1 MSRELIAAIE
11 QVSREKGIDLPK
23 IVTAVQAALETAAHK
38 RYPNDGNIQ
47 ATLDTE
53 TGEVELV
60 SFKKVVE
67 EVEDP
72 TLEIGVE
79 DAHEADPEA
88 EMGDEVG
95 FLLEMEGFGRIAA
108 QAAKQVI
115 FQQVREAEWEA
126 IYGEY
131 TGREGQLVTGMI
143 LGQERRNYIVE
154 LGRTEAILPASE
166 QIPRETYRRGD
177 RIRALLKEV
186 RTTPRG
192 PQLILS
198 RNSPLFVQKL
208 FEMEVP
214 EIAETIVTIRAI
226 ARDPGDR
233 TKMAVASRER
243 GVDPVGACVGMKG
256 SRVQAVVRELHGEKI
271 DIISWTEDPQRFIA
285 EALSPAE
292 IDRVGISEAEG
303 SAVVIVRDDQL
314 SLAIGK
320 KGQNVRLASRLTGWN
335 LDILSESEYREDAF
349 EGKDE
354 ELEAALLGHAR
365 AKAQGL
371 TDAEALFSDFPGAEG
386 EGGETPAEG
395 APAAE
400 GEAAPTEPAAAEAP
414 EGMAAEGVTAEGES
428 TEAAAA
434 KAEPVE
440 EPTETAAEAAP
451 ETEETAQDAPPE
463 AEAPEVPETTG
474 EAEAGPPAGEA
485 TGEGET
491 AQEETAEDKAVED
504 KAAEDKA
511 VEEKAAGEESAE
523 DEAEEDK
530 PAGTIDAAKASQ

>member
-1 MSRELIAAIE
+1 MSRELISAIE
-11 QVSREKGIDLPK
+11 QISREKGIEHGK
-23 IVTAVQAALETAAHK
+23 ILHAVESAIETAARK

-47 ATLDTE
+47 VTLDQE
-53 TGEVELV
+53 SGEVEIV
-60 SFKKVVE
+60 SFKVVVDR
-67 EVEDP
+67 VEDP
-72 TLEIGVE
+72 TLEIALEQAREDDPDVE
-79 DAHEADPEA
+79 T
-88 EMGDEVG
+88 GDEVG

-131 TGREGQLVTGMI
+131 TGRESQLVTGMI

-154 LGRTEAILPASE
+154 LGRTEALLPASE
-166 QIPRETYRRGD
+166 QIPREIYRRGD
-177 RIRALLKEV
+177 RIRALLLEV
-186 RTTPRG
+186 RETPRG

-198 RNSPLFVQKL
+198 RNSPIFVQKL

-214 EIAETIVTIRAI
+214 EIAEGIVTIQAI
-226 ARDPGDR
+226 ARDAGDR
-233 TKMAVASRER
+233 TKMAVWSKER

-271 DIISWTEDPQRFIA
+271 DIISWTDDPQRFIA

-292 IDRVGISEAEG
+292 IDRVGITEDEG
-303 SAVVIVRDDQL
+303 SAIVIVRDDQL

-371 TDAEALFSDFPGAEG
+371 TDAEALFSNFPDGELPEDAEAD
-386 EGGETPAEG
+386 GETPQAESADT
-395 APAAE
+395 APDATD
-400 GEAAPTEPAAAEAP
+400 AAPVAPEADGDERPDSADEAGESGAAEA
-414 EGMAAEGVTAEGES
+414 EAE
-428 TEAAAA
+428 A
-434 KAEPVE
+434 KAE
-440 EPTETAAEAAP
+440 
-451 ETEETAQDAPPE
+451 Q
-463 AEAPEVPETTG
+463 
-474 EAEAGPPAGEA
+474 
-485 TGEGET
+485 
-491 AQEETAEDKAVED
+491 
-504 KAAEDKA
+504 
-511 VEEKAAGEESAE
+511 
-523 DEAEEDK
+523 
-530 PAGTIDAAKASQ
+530 

>member
-1 MSRELIAAIE
+1 MSRELISAIE
-11 QVSREKGIDLPK
+11 QISREKGIDQGK
-23 IVTAVQAALETAAHK
+23 IVAAVETAIETAARK

-47 ATLDTE
+47 ATLDTRS
-53 TGEVELV
+53 GEVEIV
-60 SFKKVVE
+60 SFKAVVE
-67 EVEDP
+67 EDDMEDP
-72 TLEIGVE
+72 TTEISLER
-79 DAHEADPEA
+79 ALEADPDA
-88 EMGDEVG
+88 EIGDEVG
-95 FLLEMEGFGRIAA
+95 FLLEMAGFGRIAA

-154 LGRTEAILPASE
+154 LGRTEALLPASE
-166 QIPRETYRRGD
+166 QIPREVYRRGD
-177 RIRALLKEV
+177 RIRALLLEV
-186 RTTPRG
+186 RETPRG

-214 EIAETIVTIRAI
+214 EIAEGIVTIQAI
-226 ARDPGDR
+226 ARDAGDR
-233 TKMAVASRER
+233 TKMAVWSRER

-271 DIISWTEDPQRFIA
+271 DIISWTDDPQRFIA

-292 IDRVGISEAEG
+292 IDRVGITEDEH
-303 SAVVIVRDDQL
+303 SAIVIVRDDQL

-354 ELEAALLGHAR
+354 ELEAALLDHAR

-371 TDAEALFSDFPGAEG
+371 TDAEALFSNFPDA
-386 EGGETPAEG
+386 PAEG
-395 APAAE
+395 AAE
-400 GEAAPTEPAAAEAP
+400 EAARKAKADSAPEAAEAGASAP
-414 EGMAAEGVTAEGES
+414 GN
-428 TEAAAA
+428 AA
-434 KAEPVE
+434 KQPADDEP
-440 EPTETAAEAAP
+440 
-451 ETEETAQDAPPE
+451 
-463 AEAPEVPETTG
+463 
-474 EAEAGPPAGEA
+474 
-485 TGEGET
+485 
-491 AQEETAEDKAVED
+491 KR
-504 KAAEDKA
+504 
-511 VEEKAAGEESAE
+511 
-523 DEAEEDK
+523 
-530 PAGTIDAAKASQ
+530 ASE

>member
-11 QVSREKGIDLPK
+11 QISREKNIDQNK
-23 IVTAVQAALETAAHK
+23 IVEAVEAAMESAAHK

-47 ATLDTE
+47 VSLDQE

-60 SFKKVVE
+60 SFKTVVAEVE
-67 EVEDP
+67 EP

-79 DAHEADPEA
+79 EAQKADPDA
-88 EMGDEVG
+88 EIGDEVG

-154 LGRTEAILPASE
+154 LGRTEALLPASE
-166 QIPRETYRRGD
+166 QIPRESYRRGD
-177 RIRALLKEV
+177 RVRALLLEV

-214 EIAETIVTIRAI
+214 EIAEGIVEIKAI

-233 TKMAVASRER
+233 TKMAVSSRER

-292 IDRVGISEAEG
+292 IDRVGISEAEA

-371 TDAEALFSDFPGAEG
+371 TDAEALFSGLPGEEG
-386 EGGETPAEG
+386 EEGEAPPEGTAPAEG
-395 APAAE
+395 AEATAEAAPEAASAEGEAEATPETAEGEAPAQAAPAETTAEAEAEPEKARGETAE
-400 GEAAPTEPAAAEAP
+400 GEAAEAETPEADTAEPEKAEA
-414 EGMAAEGVTAEGES
+414 EKAEGEPADAGK
-428 TEAAAA
+428 TDETTAEAETP
-434 KAEPVE
+434 KPDEPGE
-440 EPTETAAEAAP
+440 EP
-451 ETEETAQDAPPE
+451 
-463 AEAPEVPETTG
+463 G
-474 EAEAGPPAGEA
+474 E
-485 TGEGET
+485 
-491 AQEETAEDKAVED
+491 K
-504 KAAEDKA
+504 
-511 VEEKAAGEESAE
+511 S
-523 DEAEEDK
+523 
-530 PAGTIDAAKASQ
+530 AGTVDAAKA

>member
-11 QVSREKGIDLPK
+11 QVSREKGIDQAK
-23 IVTAVQAALETAAHK
+23 IVTAVEAAMETAAHK

-47 ATLDTE
+47 VTLDTE
-53 TGEVELV
+53 TGEVEMI

-67 EVEDP
+67 EVLDP
-72 TLEIGVE
+72 TLEIGLE
-79 DAHEADPEA
+79 DAHEADPDA

-320 KGQNVRLASRLTGWN
+320 KGQNVRLAARLTGWN

-371 TDAEALFSDFPGAEG
+371 TDAEALFSDFPAGPPDEQG
-386 EGGETPAEG
+386 Q
-395 APAAE
+395 APAAAAPE
-400 GEAAPTEPAAAEAP
+400 GSAEESPEEPDAGKPAAEAAGAEAP
-414 EGMAAEGVTAEGES
+414 ETPPPAEPEAAVVGEAGEPAPEGEDEKAEG
-428 TEAAAA
+428 
-434 KAEPVE
+434 
-440 EPTETAAEAAP
+440 AAP
-451 ETEETAQDAPPE
+451 EPE
-463 AEAPEVPETTG
+463 SEPAEAPG
-474 EAEAGPPAGEA
+474 AR
-485 TGEGET
+485 
-491 AQEETAEDKAVED
+491 
-504 KAAEDKA
+504 
-511 VEEKAAGEESAE
+511 
-523 DEAEEDK
+523 EEDRK
-530 PAGTIDAAKASQ
+530 ADDRPAGTIDAAKASQ

>member
-79 DAHEADPEA
+79 DAHEADPGA
-88 EMGDEVG
+88 ELGDEVG

-395 APAAE
+395 APPAE
-400 GEAAPTEPAAAEAP
+400 GEGAPAEPAAAEAP
-414 EGMAAEGVTAEGES
+414 EGMAAEGVTAEGE
-428 TEAAAA
+428 
-434 KAEPVE
+434 P
-440 EPTETAAEAAP
+440 AEAEAPASEGAP
-451 ETEETAQDAPPE
+451 ETEGTAQDAPPE
-463 AEAPEVPETTG
+463 AEAPEVLEKTG
-474 EAEAGPPAGEA
+474 EAEAEPPAGEA

-491 AQEETAEDKAVED
+491 APEETVKKE
-504 KAAEDKA
+504 
-511 VEEKAAGEESAE
+511 AAGEGTAGEGTAESE
-523 DEAEEDK
+523 SAEEDK

>member
-1 MSRELIAAIE
+1 MSRELISAIE
-11 QVSREKGIDLPK
+11 QISREKGIEQRK
-23 IVTAVQAALETAAHK
+23 IIEAVEAALATAAHK

-47 ATLDTE
+47 ASLDAE
-53 TGEVELV
+53 TGEMEMV
-60 SFKKVVE
+60 SFKTVVDEVE
-67 EVEDP
+67 EP
-72 TLEIGVE
+72 TLEISVE
-79 DAHEADPEA
+79 DAHAADPDA
-88 EMGDEVG
+88 EVGDEVG

-131 TGREGQLVTGMI
+131 TGRESQLVTGMI

-154 LGRTEAILPASE
+154 LGRTEALLPASE

-177 RIRALLKEV
+177 RVRALLLEV

-214 EIAETIVTIRAI
+214 EIAEGIVQIKAI

-292 IDRVGISEAEG
+292 IDRVGISEDEG
-303 SAVVIVRDDQL
+303 SAVVIVRNDQL

-335 LDILSESEYREDAF
+335 LDILSETEYREEAF

-371 TDAEALFSDFPGAEG
+371 TDAEALFSGLGEG
-386 EGGETPAEG
+386 EEGAPEGAVPTEGAAPAEG
-395 APAAE
+395 TEPTEGTATEAAAEEATEATPEGAGTEAESEAQPAAT
-400 GEAAPTEPAAAEAP
+400 EAAAEEATAPEAEADEKADEKAGERAEPEAAAEAP
-414 EGMAAEGVTAEGES
+414 E
-428 TEAAAA
+428 
-434 KAEPVE
+434 P
-440 EPTETAAEAAP
+440 AP
-451 ETEETAQDAPPE
+451 K
-463 AEAPEVPETTG
+463 
-474 EAEAGPPAGEA
+474 PA
-485 TGEGET
+485 
-491 AQEETAEDKAVED
+491 
-504 KAAEDKA
+504 
-511 VEEKAAGEESAE
+511 AE
-523 DEAEEDK
+523 DEAKTSGSAEGGAGDEPGEK
-530 PAGTIDAAKASQ
+530 SAGTVDAAKA

>member
-11 QVSREKGIDLPK
+11 QISREKNIDHNK
-23 IVTAVQAALETAAHK
+23 IVEAVEAAMESAAHK

-47 ATLDTE
+47 VSLDQE

-60 SFKKVVE
+60 SFKTVVAEVE
-67 EVEDP
+67 EP

-79 DAHEADPEA
+79 EAQKADPDA
-88 EMGDEVG
+88 EIGDEVG

-154 LGRTEAILPASE
+154 LGRTEALLPASE
-166 QIPRETYRRGD
+166 QIPRESYRRGD
-177 RIRALLKEV
+177 RVRALLLEV

-214 EIAETIVTIRAI
+214 EIAEGIVEIKAI

-233 TKMAVASRER
+233 TKMAVSSRER

-292 IDRVGISEAEG
+292 IDRVGISEAEA

-371 TDAEALFSDFPGAEG
+371 TDAEALFSGLPGEEG
-386 EGGETPAEG
+386 E
-395 APAAE
+395 APPE
-400 GEAAPTEPAAAEAP
+400 GEAAAAEGAEATTDTPGETAAEATP
-414 EGMAAEGVTAEGES
+414 ETASAEGE
-428 TEAAAA
+428 
-434 KAEPVE
+434 
-440 EPTETAAEAAP
+440 AEAAP
-451 ETEETAQDAPPE
+451 ETAEGEVPAPEAPAETTAEAEAEPEKAQGETAEGEKAEGETAE
-463 AEAPEVPETTG
+463 AEAPE
-474 EAEAGPPAGEA
+474 A
-485 TGEGET
+485 
-491 AQEETAEDKAVED
+491 ETAEAETPEPDKAEPD
-504 KAAEDKA
+504 KAEVDKA
-511 VEEKAAGEESAE
+511 DAEKAQAEEPGEEPGEKS
-523 DEAEEDK
+523 
-530 PAGTIDAAKASQ
+530 AGTVDAAKA

>member
-11 QVSREKGIDLPK
+11 QVSREKGIDQTK
-23 IVTAVQAALETAAHK
+23 IVTAVEAAMETAAHK
-38 RYPNDGNIQ
+38 RYPGDGNIQ

-53 TGEVELV
+53 TGEVEMI

-72 TLEIGVE
+72 TLEIGLE
-79 DAHEADPEA
+79 DAHAADPDA

-320 KGQNVRLASRLTGWN
+320 RGQNVRLASRLTGWN

-371 TDAEALFSDFPGAEG
+371 TDAEALFSAFPDGPPGEEG
-386 EGGETPAEG
+386 EAPAEG
-395 APAAE
+395 APE
-400 GEAAPTEPAAAEAP
+400 GAIEASPEGSPEGSEAQPAA
-414 EGMAAEGVTAEGES
+414 
-428 TEAAAA
+428 
-434 KAEPVE
+434 
-440 EPTETAAEAAP
+440 
-451 ETEETAQDAPPE
+451 E
-463 AEAPEVPETTG
+463 AEAPATAEAETSEPEAPETAVAG
-474 EAEAGPPAGEA
+474 EAEEPAPEA
-485 TGEGET
+485 EK
-491 AQEETAEDKAVED
+491 ATAETPETEAS
-504 KAAEDKA
+504 
-511 VEEKAAGEESAE
+511 GAE
-523 DEAEEDK
+523 DEEGKAEDK

>member
-11 QVSREKGIDLPK
+11 QVSREKGIDQAK
-23 IVTAVQAALETAAHK
+23 IVAAVEAAMETAARK
-38 RYPNDGNIQ
+38 RYPGDANVQ

-53 TGEVELV
+53 TGEIEIV

-67 EVEDP
+67 EVLDP
-72 TLEIGVE
+72 TLEIGLE

-88 EMGDEVG
+88 EIGDEVG
-95 FLLEMEGFGRIAA
+95 FLLEMQGYGRIAA

-371 TDAEALFSDFPGAEG
+371 TDAEALFSAFPGG
-386 EGGETPAEG
+386 PPAEG
-395 APAAE
+395 APEGSPEGTEAKPAAE
-400 GEAAPTEPAAAEAP
+400 GGAEAP
-414 EGMAAEGVTAEGES
+414 EAPAPKESEAPAGGGDEKAEGGAPEP
-428 TEAAAA
+428 EAR
-434 KAEPVE
+434 P
-440 EPTETAAEAAP
+440 AEAADAGAAP
-451 ETEETAQDAPPE
+451 RTE
-463 AEAPEVPETTG
+463 
-474 EAEAGPPAGEA
+474 
-485 TGEGET
+485 EGET
-491 AQEETAEDKAVED
+491 KAD
-504 KAAEDKA
+504 
-511 VEEKAAGEESAE
+511 
-523 DEAEEDK
+523 DK

>member
-11 QVSREKGIDLPK
+11 QVSREKGIDQNK
-23 IVTAVQAALETAAHK
+23 IVTAVEAAMETAAHK

-47 ATLDTE
+47 VTLDTE
-53 TGEVELV
+53 TGEVEIV

-79 DAHEADPEA
+79 DAHASDPEA

-335 LDILSESEYREDAF
+335 LDILSESEYREEAF

-371 TDAEALFSDFPGAEG
+371 TDAEALFSEFPDGPLEG
-386 EGGETPAEG
+386 EEG
-395 APAAE
+395 LV
-400 GEAAPTEPAAAEAP
+400 PTE
-414 EGMAAEGVTAEGES
+414 G
-428 TEAAAA
+428 
-434 KAEPVE
+434 
-440 EPTETAAEAAP
+440 AAEAAP
-451 ETEETAQDAPPE
+451 AEAAPEASEAGEAPAAEPAPAGDTAPAAEATEPAPE
-463 AEAPEVPETTG
+463 AEAA
-474 EAEAGPPAGEA
+474 EAEPVAAEAPATDEATGAGGTEEPTAQEPTAEEPTAEKPAEEKPAGEGEA
-485 TGEGET
+485 PAETTEGER
-491 AQEETAEDKAVED
+491 AQEGG
-504 KAAEDKA
+504 
-511 VEEKAAGEESAE
+511 AGEAQAEEERAE
-523 DEAEEDK
+523 DEPKEDK